1 MDALVA
7 ERKNEMFYRFE
18 NTFESLEELKQAM
31 VDYIE
36 YHNNSRITVK
46 GKGLAPVQIRKQALQ
61 SI

>member
-1 MDALVA
+1 
-7 ERKNEMFYRFE
+7 MFYGFE
-18 NTFESLEELKQAM
+18 NTFKSLEELKQVM

-46 GKGLAPVQIRKQALQ
+46 GKGLTPVQIRKQALQ